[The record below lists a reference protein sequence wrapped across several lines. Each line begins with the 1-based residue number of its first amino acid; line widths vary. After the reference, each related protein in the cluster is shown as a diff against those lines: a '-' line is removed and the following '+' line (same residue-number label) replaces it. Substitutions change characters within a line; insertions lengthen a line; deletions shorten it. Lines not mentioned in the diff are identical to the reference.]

1 MVEWKIKGLFK
12 ANAQDVYD
20 EITSIGKEV
29 TPEQIVEKASDA
41 STALHSCFEWDDK
54 KAAHKFRIGQ
64 AQMIVRNIVEK
75 VEYEDSDGRERQFV
89 VRAIVSGNK
98 YDNKYETI
106 RHCIENP
113 ESFARL
119 QASMLRDLEV
129 FKQRYERYASLK
141 EEFSELFNAINTIV

>member
-29 TPEQIVEKASDA
+29 TPEQIVEKASDKN
-41 STALHSCFEWDDK
+41 TALHECFEWDNK
-54 KAAHKFRIGQ
+54 KAAHKYRLGQ

-75 VEYEDSDGRERQFV
+75 VEYEDSDGQERQFV
-89 VRAIVSGNK
+89 IRAIVSGNK

-106 RHCIENP
+106 RHCIEDP

-119 QASMLRDLEV
+119 QASMMRDLEI
-129 FKQRYERYASLK
+129 FKQRYERYSALK
-141 EEFSELFNAINTIV
+141 EEFADLFEAINTVV